1 MTAADPI
8 PIVLLPGMDGTGVL
22 LADLKSQLLKLR
34 RVEVISNSNARG
46 AQAFRDRRR
55 CRDLAKS
62 VAFVVGFAA
71 SGCGHLIV
79 VRPWDFRCGAGEL
92 MRKPILLAAV
102 SVAMIVVVAAA
113 RPGAASEVTLYSYR
127 EPQRI
132 EPLLRAFH
140 GATGITVKTVYA
152 REGLIERVL
161 SEGEASPADV
171 LLTNEFGLL
180 LDARARGITQA
191 FRSPVVEANV
201 PAIYRDPEGHWFGLT
216 RRARLLVVSA
226 KRVERKDIAYEDLAR
241 PQWRGR
247 ICVRSGKHP
256 YNAALIASMLAHHGP
271 KKTEAWL
278 QGVRDNLARKPS
290 GGDRD
295 QIRAIM
301 EGACDIAVVHSY
313 YAASYFFVDQD
324 LRELRHESIRVLFP
338 NATERG
344 THVAIS
350 GAALMKHSR
359 NKEGGIKLIELLTSP
374 LGQRIYSAINDEY
387 PISDAL
393 PPPSLMERWPPLK
406 ADSLP
411 LHRIGELRQDAL
423 RIIETV
429 RFDHGP
435 DTAQVR

>member
-1 MTAADPI
+1 
-8 PIVLLPGMDGTGVL
+8 
-22 LADLKSQLLKLR
+22 
-34 RVEVISNSNARG
+34 
-46 AQAFRDRRR
+46 
-55 CRDLAKS
+55 
-62 VAFVVGFAA
+62 
-71 SGCGHLIV
+71 
-79 VRPWDFRCGAGEL
+79 
-92 MRKPILLAAV
+92 MRKPILLAAGWI
-102 SVAMIVVVAAA
+102 AMIALVAAA
-113 RPGAASEVTLYSYR
+113 APVAASEVTVYSYR

-152 REGLIERVL
+152 REGLIERIL

-171 LLTNEFGLL
+171 LLTNELGLL
-180 LDARARGITQA
+180 LDARTRGITHA
-191 FRSPVVEANV
+191 FRSAVAEANI

-216 RRARLLVVSA
+216 RRARLFVVSA
-226 KRVERKDIAYEDLAR
+226 KRVDRESMTYEELAQPR
-241 PQWRGR
+241 WKGK
-247 ICVRSGKHP
+247 ICLRSGKHP
-256 YNAALIASMLAHHGP
+256 YNVALVASMLSHHGP
-271 KKTEAWL
+271 KQTEAWL

-290 GGDRD
+290 GADRD
-295 QIRAIM
+295 QIRAVM
-301 EGACDIAVVHSY
+301 EGACDIAVVNSY
-313 YAASYFFVDQD
+313 YAANFFFVDQD
-324 LRELRHESIRVLFP
+324 LRELKHDSIRVLFP

-344 THVAIS
+344 THVAVS

-411 LHRIGELRQDAL
+411 LHKIGELRQDAL
-423 RIIETV
+423 RIIETI